1 MTDYQS
7 GHEKTI
13 TGLVPALSGCNVI
26 YGSGMLE
33 MGITF
38 DLAQLV
44 LDNEVA
50 GLIKKTVGGIEVND
64 ETLSLDTIKEIG
76 PFKDYLAH
84 PTTYKHMRLTSTPKL
99 MNRQMRPRWEKAGA
113 KDAYERAREEVHHIL
128 ENYTPVKLPNEVLK
142 KIRAIV
148 DGAEAELGIISKT
161 DSDRY

>member
-1 MTDYQS
+1 VTDYQS

-13 TGLVPALSGCNVI
+13 TGLLPALSGCNVV

-50 GLIKKTVGGIEVND
+50 GLIKKTVRGIEVND
-64 ETLSLDTIKEIG
+64 ETLSLDSIKEIG

-84 PTTYKHMRLTSTPKL
+84 PTTYKHMRMTSSPKL
-99 MNRQMRPRWEKAGA
+99 MDRRMRPRWEKDGS
-113 KDAYERAREEVHHIL
+113 KDAYERAREEVHRIL
-128 ENYTPVKLPNEVLK
+128 ETYKPVPLPDEVLK
-142 KIRAIV
+142 KVRDIV
-148 DGAEAELGIISKT
+148 DGAEAELGVSGKK
-161 DSDRY
+161 